1 MSDNN
6 NPARGNSGAATFLRD
21 IEEQSP
27 FEAGGRLP
35 RDIRGQL
42 LGLDPESLGRA
53 ITILLRHAA
62 GLPPI
67 ERSVAAETIEAL
79 LATGPAG
86 SIRVE
91 IDVPGLVELYR
102 DLGGDRSRQA
112 ISELVAR
119 LLREADPEAAAQLDR
134 DDGRT
139 MAEPPGRGG
148 GPTRGMDFPPLT
160 SAEPRAGEEPT
171 TGAEPTDGAAEPSAR
186 PRTYRAYGLLE
197 SDETVL
203 VGRPFEL
210 KVGLSP
216 TSPPGVAGP
225 PLEVP
230 RPDAKPYDLDIQLF
244 ADGFDLA
251 PDESWRHSL
260 PVSVDDLY
268 PSVTV
273 HLTARALPQ
282 PQAIRSITAMF
293 TIAGETL
300 GAATRQII
308 VTSDPAAVEVA
319 TSATTA
325 TGTNITA
332 PTGQPPADVTI
343 TIKRGLEPGAL
354 QWSIE
359 SNLPGVALPHD
370 RPAESDIGNDPK
382 EFATAIIRKLL
393 VQTHHRGVT
402 QLLQGIGK
410 TIRDEMPRAVRTA
423 IVTANAAV
431 APRPVDI
438 LLLTEEPFIPWELA
452 WIDEPFDKKA
462 PPYLGAQSNIGR
474 WALEPDTTPTDPP
487 RQLNAATIAVVW
499 GVYNTSSLE
508 RLEAAEDEAKQIQD
522 QYHAASIDARPELV
536 YPLLEGEP
544 PSDILHFAVHGRYN
558 PQGVDEGIYLVDGP
572 PIDPLQIRGSD
583 LSKRSP
589 FVFLN
594 VCQVGAGQN
603 LLGNYAG
610 IAQAF
615 LKIGASGVVAPL
627 WSIDDKIAEQIALE
641 FYKYALQPAEEAD
654 GKAGD
659 QPEPPTVADLLRR
672 VRAEVVE
679 NGEEVHESTHLA
691 YQFYG
696 HPSLRLSWKPAAAA
710 GGP

>member
-1 MSDNN
+1 
-6 NPARGNSGAATFLRD
+6 
-21 IEEQSP
+21 
-27 FEAGGRLP
+27 
-35 RDIRGQL
+35 
-42 LGLDPESLGRA
+42 
-53 ITILLRHAA
+53 
-62 GLPPI
+62 
-67 ERSVAAETIEAL
+67 
-79 LATGPAG
+79 
-86 SIRVE
+86 
-91 IDVPGLVELYR
+91 
-102 DLGGDRSRQA
+102 
-112 ISELVAR
+112 
-119 LLREADPEAAAQLDR
+119 
-134 DDGRT
+134 
-139 MAEPPGRGG
+139 
-148 GPTRGMDFPPLT
+148 
-160 SAEPRAGEEPT
+160 
-171 TGAEPTDGAAEPSAR
+171 
-186 PRTYRAYGLLE
+186 
-197 SDETVL
+197 
-203 VGRPFEL
+203 
-210 KVGLSP
+210 
-216 TSPPGVAGP
+216 
-225 PLEVP
+225 
-230 RPDAKPYDLDIQLF
+230 
-244 ADGFDLA
+244 
-251 PDESWRHSL
+251 
-260 PVSVDDLY
+260 
-268 PSVTV
+268 
-273 HLTARALPQ
+273 
-282 PQAIRSITAMF
+282 
-293 TIAGETL
+293 
-300 GAATRQII
+300 
-308 VTSDPAAVEVA
+308 
-319 TSATTA
+319 
-325 TGTNITA
+325 
-332 PTGQPPADVTI
+332 
-343 TIKRGLEPGAL
+343 
-354 QWSIE
+354 
-359 SNLPGVALPHD
+359 
-370 RPAESDIGNDPK
+370 
-382 EFATAIIRKLL
+382 
-393 VQTHHRGVT
+393 
-402 QLLQGIGK
+402 
-410 TIRDEMPRAVRTA
+410 
-423 IVTANAAV
+423 VTANAAV